1 MSKRIITLG
10 TWEGKPIE
18 WLVLKEEGFA
28 TWVVSKYALFN
39 YCFNPNIS
47 DGNNWYNSALRR
59 YLNYE
64 FYKQAFNENE
74 KKKVIN
80 TKLTDVNTKDNI
92 FVLSK
97 DEVNNSMLN
106 DERKC
111 DYPWLLRSPW
121 KSGENTRVLR
131 ILGDGRFSLEEYGAT
146 SSCDVNNFYGIRP
159 AMWIKEK

>member
-10 TWEGKPIE
+10 TWESEPIE

-28 TWVVSKYALFN
+28 TWVVSKNILFDHYFDSN
-39 YCFNPNIS
+39 VNRWDS
-47 DGNNWYNSALRR
+47 SALRR
-59 YLNYE
+59 YLNCE

-131 ILGDGRFSLEEYGAT
+131 ILKDGRISFEEYGCT
-146 SSCDVNNFYGIRP
+146 SSCDVNIFYGIRP

>member
-28 TWVVSKYALFN
+28 TLVVSKNILFN
-39 YCFNPNIS
+39 HYFDSNVNRWDS
-47 DGNNWYNSALRR
+47 SALRR
-59 YLNYE
+59 YLNCE

-80 TKLTDVNTKDNI
+80 VQLTDVNTKDNI
-92 FVLSK
+92 FVLSIN
-97 DEVNNSMLN
+97 EV
-106 DERKC
+106 
-111 DYPWLLRSPW
+111 
-121 KSGENTRVLR
+121 ENLMTYNETALSKNWYSR
-131 ILGDGRFSLEEYGAT
+131 T
-146 SSCDVNNFYGIRP
+146 SSNYGIYYHYANSSGWNDTLNSSLGIRP